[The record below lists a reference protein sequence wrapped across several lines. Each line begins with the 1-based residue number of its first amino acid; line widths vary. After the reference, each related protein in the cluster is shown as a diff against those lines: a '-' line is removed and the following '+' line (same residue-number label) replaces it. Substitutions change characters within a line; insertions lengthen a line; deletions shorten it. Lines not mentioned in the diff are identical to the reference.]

1 MGTASVTTVG
11 GPVMADEL
19 GITLPHEHLFI
30 NLMRDYRL
38 AGLLND
44 PEVMAEEVD
53 LFSAAGGGT
62 IVDVTTAEITRGANG
77 GLLDDEADRDMTFDD
92 GTRAKANVLALQ
104 ELSERTGV
112 HVVAGTGHY
121 RDPYLDKDWVDRMST
136 DRIAEQ
142 IVRDIE
148 EGFPGTSVRA
158 GIIGEV
164 GSDQWFISAAEERC
178 FRAAA
183 RAHRRTGA
191 TITTHATRW
200 PVGLAQVELLL
211 AEGVDPGCIIVG
223 HTDTV
228 PDVDYAIRLARQG
241 VYVQL
246 DLFFECMK
254 FGTVNHRALKTRVD
268 MIMHLV
274 RNGFQDS
281 ILLSHDI
288 CLKDSLASNG
298 GPGFTFILTHVSDAL
313 VQAGLDAELVT
324 RFQRENPNAA
334 LSAGAR

>member
-1 MGTASVTTVG
+1 MGTATVTTVRG
-11 GPVMADEL
+11 DVNADQL

-44 PEVMAEEVD
+44 PDVMAEEVD
-53 LFSAAGGGT
+53 LFLAAGGGT

-77 GLLDDEADRDMTFDD
+77 GLLDDEADRDMAFDD
-92 GTRAKANVLALQ
+92 GTRSRANVRALLT
-104 ELSERTGV
+104 LSERTGV
-112 HVVAGTGHY
+112 NVVAGTGHY

-158 GIIGEV
+158 GVIGEV
-164 GSDQWFISAAEERC
+164 GSDKWYISAAEERC

-183 RAHRRTGA
+183 RAHRRTGT

-211 AEGVDPGCIIVG
+211 SEGVDPGCIIIG

-228 PDVDYAIRLARQG
+228 PDVDYAVRLARQG

-254 FGTVNHRALKTRVD
+254 SGKVNERTLKTRVD

-274 RNGFQDS
+274 RHGFEDS

-288 CLKDSLASNG
+288 CLKDSLACNG
-298 GPGFTFILTHVSDAL
+298 GPGFTFILTHVANAL
-313 VQAGLDAELVT
+313 EQAGLDAELVT
-324 RFQRENPNAA
+324 RFQRENPIAA
-334 LSAGAR
+334 LSAGTK